1 MSCIFH
7 PAEPA
12 KAESTQQSKYM
23 TTVRMGPRGQIV
35 IPKEARELF
44 DLRPGDNLLLLAD
57 GNRGLALLPGS
68 GAEEFFSL
76 FDSHFPQRE
85 TS

>member
-1 MSCIFH
+1 MSCIFR
-7 PAEPA
+7 PSEQTTAG
-12 KAESTQQSKYM
+12 SRQQSKYM

-57 GNRGLALLPGS
+57 GNRGLALLPRS